1 MRFRVWLYAIAG
13 LVLVLA
19 AILTVIDQ
27 TADPFRVE
35 DRYLLGKAT
44 IPVVLVATLIL
55 PVGLVDF
62 FRWLS
67 RAHGA
72 TPLFWSGIGS
82 VIATFVIGLWAA
94 WDWEIVWL
102 IEQDIEVRFARDSL
116 LPLVIALAS
125 ACAVALIF
133 WLMAKDQPIT
143 AQSDRSRSESNL
155 TH

>member
-19 AILTVIDQ
+19 AISTLIDQ
-27 TADPFRVE
+27 TAGPFGVE
-35 DRYLLGKAT
+35 ERYLLGKAT

-67 RAHGA
+67 RAHGG
-72 TPLFWSGIGS
+72 TPLFWSGVGS
-82 VIATFVIGLWAA
+82 VVATFVIGLWAA

-102 IEQDIEVRFARDSL
+102 VEQDIEVRFARDSL

-133 WLMAKDQPIT
+133 WLMAKDQPTT
-143 AQSDRSRSESNL
+143 AQSERSRSESNL
-155 TH
+155 TS